1 MIIPLVVLFSQ
12 PSARPSHGSY
22 ILAIDYLPGINV
34 RLIIGSDIDVDG
46 VVLGNA
52 ICPSHLIDDTAI
64 PEHTGTQHVVAS
76 CRERH

>member
-1 MIIPLVVLFSQ
+1 MIISLVVLLSQ
-12 PSARPSHGSY
+12 LCARPSHGSD

-34 RLIIGSDIDVDG
+34 RLIIGSDIDVDS

-52 ICPSHLIDDTAI
+52 ISASHLIDDIAI
-64 PEHTGTQHVVAS
+64 PEHTSTQHVVAT